1 MTQSIATARDRHI
14 RYWVLAALCLITAIN
29 YIQRNSLGGIET
41 TVRAAFRLTDKT
53 LTSEAQSAFFFSYA
67 LCQIPSGWLAQRWGP
82 RKALSLYAL
91 GWSTVALLMGL
102 SPGMYVMI
110 GLQVLMGAFQAGI
123 FPCATLIM
131 ATWIPRTR
139 RALASGLL
147 TAFMYAGGALVFN
160 LTGLFLHPL
169 NRLGEIT
176 NFDSS
181 FANFL
186 NLPSS
191 PVGWRFLLVLYAI
204 PGIALAVV
212 FYLWFRDRPEVHPQV
227 TKTELEVISA
237 GRDEVHSS
245 PKSSFPVPWLAIALS
260 LAMWMLCTQQFFRAG
275 AIRFVDKWL
284 PTYLQD
290 VSLREV
296 QDPDE
301 RKAEASHLASFPLYA
316 GMFGGLIGGGVS
328 DWVLR
333 RTGQRRAG
341 RNGVAVA
348 SLLLTILCTLPI
360 FWFHNAGVQVAL
372 FCVGSFLAS
381 GVNSCAYAMSMDVG
395 GKNLGVIFSTM
406 NMLGNFGSMT
416 LTLVFGLVS
425 DRFGWNASLR
435 VFVAAQLIA
444 IVCWLFLNPNRNIG
458 EEQEPLAT

>member
-1 MTQSIATARDRHI
+1 MTTPAAERDRYI

-82 RKALSLYAL
+82 RRALSLYTF
-91 GWSTVALLMGL
+91 GWSTVALLTGL
-102 SPGMYVMI
+102 SPSMYVMI

-131 ATWIPRTR
+131 AAWIPRTR

-147 TAFMYAGGALVFN
+147 TAFMYGGGALVFN
-160 LTGLFLHPL
+160 LTGLFLHRL
-169 NRLGEIT
+169 DRLGQAT
-176 NFDSS
+176 NIDAS
-181 FANFL
+181 FATIMG
-186 NLPSS
+186 LPSS
-191 PVGWRFLLVLYAI
+191 PVGWRLLLVLYGI
-204 PGIALAVV
+204 PGILSAVA
-212 FYLWFRDRPEVHPQV
+212 FYLWFRDQPEGHPKV
-227 TKTELEVISA
+227 TKEELAVISA
-237 GRDEVHSS
+237 GRDETSKPRDRTS
-245 PKSSFPVPWLAIALS
+245 PVPWLAIALS

-290 VSLREV
+290 VCLQHVEN
-296 QDPDE
+296 PDD

-316 GMFGGLIGGGVS
+316 GMVGGLIGGGMS

-333 RTGQRRAG
+333 RTGSRRAG
-341 RNGVAVA
+341 RNGVAIA
-348 SLLLTILCTLPI
+348 SLLTTISCTLPL
-360 FWFHNAGVQVAL
+360 FWFRDVRAQVAL

-381 GVNSCAYAMSMDVG
+381 GVNSCAYAMSMDIS

-406 NMLGNFGSMT
+406 NMMGNFGSMT
-416 LTLVFGLVS
+416 LTAVFGLVS
-425 DRFGWNASLR
+425 DWRGWQASLM

-458 EEQEPLAT
+458 EEQKP